1 MLKPECI
8 LAVCMIILF
17 QSCTN
22 DKFETDLCAS
32 VSYVETIQPIIN
44 MKCAVSG
51 CHVSGFQPGD
61 FTNYQVLKQKVD
73 DGKLQLVVFDLKI
86 MPPVNKLSDEETSIV
101 KCWIANGAKSN

>member
-1 MLKPECI
+1 
-8 LAVCMIILF
+8 
-17 QSCTN
+17 
-22 DKFETDLCAS
+22 
-32 VSYVETIQPIIN
+32 